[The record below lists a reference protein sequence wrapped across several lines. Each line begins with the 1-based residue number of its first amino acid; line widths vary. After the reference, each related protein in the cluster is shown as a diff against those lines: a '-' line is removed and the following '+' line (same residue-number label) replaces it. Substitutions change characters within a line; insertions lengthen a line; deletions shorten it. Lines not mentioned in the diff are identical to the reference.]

1 VRIDRSDP
9 ADGSGDAPIAR
20 RAQSTPDDAD
30 APGNDRDTAVTG
42 DGGPDAYP
50 ARPDSALLKELTAAH
65 RADVDA
71 VYRQYA
77 IDHGHARVEKLDQET
92 TIPGPRIDAGTP
104 EPHPVGLDDRLKGNG
119 QLASA
124 ADLKK
129 DETRQAPA
137 DHQGRIRDRT
147 IPGDR
152 GDEYDVVP
160 RTPALVRDYDLPE
173 GYKSAPALKGDPYHP
188 DSVAARSTANQ
199 ELYAATSRDRAA
211 TLGYTTRISAQKAP
225 FDSHGQEVFTNGKT
239 YITPDID
246 GHNVTNGW
254 KMFNRRGVRI
264 GTYDSE
270 LNYVKE

>member
-1 VRIDRSDP
+1 MP
-9 ADGSGDAPIAR
+9 NAR
-20 RAQSTPDDAD
+20 RARSTSDDPDP
-30 APGNDRDTAVTG
+30 PGNNRGRAVTG
-42 DGGPDAYP
+42 DGAPNAYP
-50 ARPDSALLKELTAAH
+50 ARPNPALRKELTAAH
-65 RADVDA
+65 RADADA
-71 VYRQYA
+71 IYRRYD
-77 IDHGHARVEKLDQET
+77 IDHGR
-92 TIPGPRIDAGTP
+92 
-104 EPHPVGLDDRLKGNG
+104 KGNG

-124 ADLKK
+124 DDPKK
-129 DETRQAPA
+129 NEARQAPA
-137 DHQGRIRDRT
+137 DHHSRIRDRT

-160 RTPALVRDYDLPE
+160 LTRALVREYDLPA

-188 DSVAARSTANQ
+188 DSVAARSTANH

-239 YITPDID
+239 YITPDVD

-254 KMFNRRGVRI
+254 KMFNRRGARI
-264 GTYDSE
+264 GTYNSE